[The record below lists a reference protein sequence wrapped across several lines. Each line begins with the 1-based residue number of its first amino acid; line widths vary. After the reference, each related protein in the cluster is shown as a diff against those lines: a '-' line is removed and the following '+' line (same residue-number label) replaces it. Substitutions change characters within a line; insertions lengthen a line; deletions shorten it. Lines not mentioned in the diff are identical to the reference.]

1 MASSLDYT
9 RIKQKFLNIEKQNE
23 NDTYTIPQTILIK
36 FE

>member
-23 NDTYTIPQTILIK
+23 NDTYTIPQNLRLSW
-36 FE
+36 